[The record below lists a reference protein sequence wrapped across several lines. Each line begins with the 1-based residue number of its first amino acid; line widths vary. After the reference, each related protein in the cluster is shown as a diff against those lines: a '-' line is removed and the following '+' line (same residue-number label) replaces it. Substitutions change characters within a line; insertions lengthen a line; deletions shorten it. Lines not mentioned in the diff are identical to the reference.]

1 VASHNV
7 FICTCSEE
15 KNNME
20 QTIINQNK
28 LPQINE
34 EIADFKFEIYHE
46 DNIKKVK
53 LSDYQGKW
61 LALFFY
67 PADFTFVCPTELEEL
82 ANSYEEFKKLNTEII
97 SISTDTVF
105 VHKAW
110 HDNSPAIKKIKFP
123 MAADPTG
130 KLAREYGVYINDEG
144 LALRGTFIIN
154 PDGVLKATEVNNNDI
169 GRNAQELLRKLQA
182 AQFVREHSGMVC
194 PASWKPGSDTLTP
207 GLDLVG
213 KI

>member
-1 VASHNV
+1 
-7 FICTCSEE
+7 
-15 KNNME
+15 ME

-61 LALFFY
+61 LVLFFY